1 MTSTSSI
8 ARPST
13 EVTAWL
19 RAAARPVADTEPDYA
34 GKDLDE
40 LVETLGSATIVGL
53 GESTRF
59 SRQTYGLRERLFRA
73 LVGGHGFRGLAIQ
86 DSARSGERIDEYVRT
101 GAGDPEA
108 ALAEAWRPLRTT
120 EMVETLA
127 WIRLFNERHPD
138 DPIRVFGVEPPRAE
152 PSDYDAVLDYLRQA
166 APDRLAH
173 AESHLNPI
181 RTAHRIDE
189 HVQRHQGI
197 HPGRPFAEHARD
209 ALALLDGLPDTA
221 EHRQARAHARLIA
234 DFHEQSVAGQGG
246 FARDER
252 PSAERVIEWQR
263 ATGVKIAYWD
273 GIAHVSAQALGVGSA
288 AGEFRGTGSHLRDH
302 FGTDYVAV
310 AIGFHHGDLGMA
322 QAPRPRPELVDAA
335 LGEVDLAAFFVDL
348 RTAATESVDS
358 WRRAPAELRT
368 ISGIYDP
375 SKDAEAHLTVPSLT
389 GAFDVLVHIRE
400 TSPVQ
405 WLPMVSE

>member
-1 MTSTSSI
+1 MTSASSI
-8 ARPST
+8 APA
-13 EVTAWL
+13 ELAAWL
-19 RAAARPVADTEPDYA
+19 RIAARPVADTEP
-34 GKDLDE
+34 GFVGPDLDE

-59 SRQTYGLRERLFRA
+59 SRQTYGVRERLFRS
-73 LVGGHGFRGLAIQ
+73 LVDRHGFRALAIQ
-86 DSARSGERIDEYVRT
+86 DSARSGERLDEYVRT
-101 GAGDPEA
+101 GAGDPDT
-108 ALAEAWRPLRTT
+108 ALAGAWRPLRTV

-127 WIRLFNERHPD
+127 WIRLFNQQHPD

-152 PSDYDAVLDYLRQA
+152 PSDYDAVLDYLRRI
-166 APDRLAH
+166 APDRLAP

-181 RTAHRIDE
+181 RTAHQIDE

-209 ALALLDGLPDTA
+209 ALALLDGLPDTD
-221 EHRQARAHARLIA
+221 EHRTAHAHARLIVE
-234 DFHEQSVAGQGG
+234 FHEHSVAGQGG

-252 PSAERVIEWQR
+252 PSAERVIAWQR
-263 ATGVKIAYWD
+263 ETGAKIAYWD
-273 GIAHVSAQALGVGSA
+273 GIAHVSAQSLGVGSA
-288 AGEFRGTGSHLRDH
+288 AGEFRGTGAHLRDH
-302 FGTDYVAV
+302 FGTDYVAI

-322 QAPRPRPELVDAA
+322 QAPRPRPELVDAL
-335 LGEVDLAAFFVDL
+335 LGEVDLAAFSVDL
-348 RTAATESVDS
+348 RTAATESVDA
-358 WRRAPAELRT
+358 WRHAPAELRT

-375 SKDAEAHLTVPSLT
+375 AKDAEAHIAVPSLA

-405 WLPMVSE
+405 WLPTFSG

>member
-1 MTSTSSI
+1 MTTASSI
-8 ARPST
+8 AQPSA
-13 EVTAWL
+13 ELTASL
-19 RAAARPVADTEPDYA
+19 RAAARPVASTEP
-34 GKDLDE
+34 GFVGQDLDE
-40 LVETLGSATIVGL
+40 LAETIGPATIVGL

-59 SRQTYGLRERLFRA
+59 SRQTYGVRERLFRI
-73 LVGGHGFRGLAIQ
+73 LVGRYGFRALAIQ
-86 DSARSGERIDEYVRT
+86 DSARSGERLDEYVST
-101 GAGDPEA
+101 GAGDPES
-108 ALAEAWRPLRTT
+108 ALAGAWRPLRTA
-120 EMVETLA
+120 EMVETLT
-127 WIRLFNERHPD
+127 WIRLFNEQHPD
-138 DPIRVFGVEPPRAE
+138 DPIRVFGVEPPHAE

-166 APDRLAH
+166 APDRLTR
-173 AESHLNPI
+173 AESHLDPI
-181 RTAHRIDE
+181 RTAHQIDE

-221 EHRQARAHARLIA
+221 EHRRARAHAQLIV

-252 PSAERVIEWQR
+252 PSAERVLAWQR
-263 ATGVKIAYWD
+263 ETGAKIAYWD

-288 AGEFRGTGSHLRDH
+288 AGEFRGTGAHLRDH

-310 AIGFHHGDLGMA
+310 AIGFHHGDLGVA
-322 QAPRPRPELVDAA
+322 QAPRPRPELVDAL
-335 LGEVDLAAFFVDL
+335 LGGVDLAAFYVDL
-348 RTAATESVDS
+348 RTEATESVDS

-375 SKDAEAHLTVPSLT
+375 AKDAEAHIGVPSLA

-400 TSPVQ
+400 TSPVR
-405 WLPMVSE
+405 WLPAVSG